1 MKYLKIRIDSG
12 NSDSLFDI
20 FYDSPSGVGQALLFD
35 TGLPA
40 VDIPYDTLIIGEGI
54 TVSVPDNATSIV
66 LDSSPSAFCTGT
78 FGINTPMYT
87 IPIGCMSY
95 TVSASMGSSNYYYTD
110 CDCIPITATID
121 ATYGYTEQTFCAL
134 QDTVSAGL
142 LTVVDN
148 GACTTPPTDVYI
160 GACGPDQY
168 DGLGVYPLTLYGD
181 TSISPV
187 GGNPIPIDSF
197 LIVDI
202 SLYNGS
208 TLIETISRNIPYPG
222 PGGVGFTCYTVYGY
236 GGSPSQVVDGIVIDS
251 VTPPSG
257 ANQNYITGDGATSL
271 SCPSCSEPLGDVTVN
286 NISPNY
292 VIINVS
298 GIPGFTLSETLS
310 DGETQT
316 GTHSEFNGIISVG
329 LNSSGV
335 GVNAI
340 LYLIINGVEVDN
352 VEITGTGVYTL
363 DAGIVESLDTI
374 IITLE

>member
-1 MKYLKIRIDSG
+1 MKYLKIRIASG
-12 NSDSLFDI
+12 NADSLFDI
-20 FYDSPSGVGQALLFD
+20 FYDSPTGVGTALLYD

-40 VDIPYDTLIIGEGI
+40 EGIPYDTLIIGEGI

-66 LDSSPSAFCTGT
+66 LDSSPSAFCTT
-78 FGINTPMYT
+78 TDGINDPMYT

-95 TVSASMGSSNYYYTD
+95 TVSASMGSSDYYYTD

-134 QDTVSAGL
+134 QDTVNAGL

-148 GACTTPPTDVYI
+148 GDCITPPTDVYI

-168 DGLGVYPLTLYGD
+168 DGLGVYPVILYGD

-197 LIVDI
+197 LIVII

-236 GGSPSQVVDGIVIDS
+236 GGSPSQVVDGIVVES
-251 VTPPSG
+251 VTPSSG
-257 ANQNYITGDGATSL
+257 AGQNYIPGDGATSS
-271 SCPSCSEPLGDVTVN
+271 SCPSCATFYSYTITSDSYLTRSEACDAINGGGGGSGSFETVFAN
-286 NISPNY
+286 TDDPISSSLTMFYENSSLTIPFSATTAGYYGYENGLAHT
-292 VIINVS
+292 VRINTS
-298 GIPGFTLSETLS
+298 GIFTSTKEACP
-310 DGETQT
+310 
-316 GTHSEFNGIISVG
+316 I
-329 LNSSGV
+329 
-335 GVNAI
+335 
-340 LYLIINGVEVDN
+340 
-352 VEITGTGVYTL
+352 
-363 DAGIVESLDTI
+363 
-374 IITLE
+374 